1 MSLAATQGAVVLA
14 DWGNKD
20 LTGGRGA
27 EFGKASPLGLLLILA
42 LLVGIV
48 FLMRSMNRQLKKVPK
63 SFDDDDD
70 QRGAGDGGESGGGAG
85 GGPDGG
91 DPDGGGAVGPD
102 GKPAGDGTG
111 PAGGPGRPGA

>member
-1 MSLAATQGAVVLA
+1 MLA

-48 FLMRSMNRQLKKVPK
+48 FLVRSMNRHLKKVPE
-63 SFDDDDD
+63 SFDTD
-70 QRGAGDGGESGGGAG
+70 DGGDAGNSDGGDSAA
-85 GGPDGG
+85 GGPD
-91 DPDGGGAVGPD
+91 DDGSVGPD
-102 GKPAGDGTG
+102 GKPAGDGSVPTD
-111 PAGGPGRPGA
+111 GPGKQGS

>member
-1 MSLAATQGAVVLA
+1 MLA

-63 SFDDDDD
+63 SFDTDDD
-70 QRGAGDGGESGGGAG
+70 QGGAG
-85 GGPDGG
+85 NDGGASAAGGPDGDG
-91 DPDGGGAVGPD
+91 SDGGGSVVPD

-111 PAGGPGRPGA
+111 SADGPGKPGA

>member
-1 MSLAATQGAVVLA
+1 MLA

-63 SFDDDDD
+63 SFDADTDDD
-70 QRGAGDGGESGGGAG
+70 QGGGESGGGAG
-85 GGPDGG
+85 GGPDGRGSDG
-91 DPDGGGAVGPD
+91 DDSVGPD
-102 GKPAGDGTG
+102 GKPTGDGTDS
-111 PAGGPGRPGA
+111 AGGPGSPGA